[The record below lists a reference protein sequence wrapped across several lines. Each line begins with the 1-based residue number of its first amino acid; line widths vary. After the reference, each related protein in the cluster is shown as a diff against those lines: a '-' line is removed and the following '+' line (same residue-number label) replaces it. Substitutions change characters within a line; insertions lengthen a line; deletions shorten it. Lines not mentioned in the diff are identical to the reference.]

1 MNVDEREW
9 DDQESALE
17 SLRSGNPIANEA
29 RINQYKI
36 LFAALASQ
44 PIPAL
49 SQGFASRVA
58 LIAYL
63 RSDKARKIERRFEY
77 GLTAMMLAVLALAAS
92 LVSICFGTAWLRP
105 LLSANPWLKASLLC
119 VAALAIVVHIQREG
133 NKPVIQA

>member
-29 RINQYKI
+29 RINQYKV
-36 LFAALASQ
+36 LFTALTSQ

-49 SQGFASRVA
+49 SPGFASRVA
-58 LIAYL
+58 LLAYL

-77 GLTAMMLAVLALAAS
+77 GLTAMMFVALAIVAS
-92 LVSICFGTAWLRP
+92 LASIFFGTAWL
-105 LLSANPWLKASLLC
+105 
-119 VAALAIVVHIQREG
+119 
-133 NKPVIQA
+133 

>member
-29 RINQYKI
+29 RIAQYKI
-36 LFAALASQ
+36 IFTVLASQ

-49 SQGFASRVA
+49 SLGFASRVA
-58 LIAYL
+58 LLAYL

-77 GLTAMMLAVLALAAS
+77 GLTAMMLTALAIVAS
-92 LVSICFGTAWLRP
+92 LASIFFGTAWLKP
-105 LLSANPWLKASLLC
+105 LLSANPWLKTSFVC
-119 VAALAIVVHIQREG
+119 VAALAIVVRIQRAG
-133 NKPVIQA
+133 SKPAIQE

>member
-36 LFAALASQ
+36 LFTALASQ
-44 PIPAL
+44 SIPAL
-49 SQGFASRVA
+49 SQDFASRVA
-58 LIAYL
+58 LLAYL

-77 GLTAMMLAVLALAAS
+77 GLTAMMFAALSVGAS
-92 LVSICFGTAWLRP
+92 VVSICCGTVWLRP

-119 VAALAIVVHIQREG
+119 VAAVAIVVHIQRS
-133 NKPVIQA
+133 VIEP

>member
-36 LFAALASQ
+36 IFTALASQ
-44 PIPAL
+44 SIPAL

-58 LIAYL
+58 VLAYL

-77 GLTAMMLAVLALAAS
+77 GLTAMMLAALALGAG
-92 LVSICFGTAWLRP
+92 LVSIYFGTAWLRP
-105 LLSANPWLKASLLC
+105 LLSANPWLKTPFGW
-119 VAALAIVVHIQREG
+119 VAALAIVVRIQRDG
-133 NKPVIQA
+133 NKPAIKG